1 MRQSRHRRRDESD
14 RWSIRYRTPDPDP
27 YPQLNLSQQLDLYQ
41 QQRYERVP
49 CQPPGPESNEGD
61 DQRPELADADMPEAP
76 LEPAERADTPAE
88 QPEPADH
95 TAAPAEQPEPADHT
109 AAPAEPPEPAERTDM
124 PAAPARR
131 KRGALTRVLSRQ
143 SGAADQ
149 LSG

>member
-61 DQRPELADADMPEAP
+61 DQRPELAAADMPGAP
-76 LEPAERADTPAE
+76 LEPANHADTPAERPEPTERADTPAE
-88 QPEPADH
+88 QPEPA
-95 TAAPAEQPEPADHT
+95 ERAD
-109 AAPAEPPEPAERTDM
+109 M
-124 PAAPARR
+124 SAAPARR
-131 KRGALTRVLSRQ
+131 KRGALMRVLSRQ